1 MSATNLAKE
10 FPEINAVQ
18 PPQDSMIVIRD
29 PGKVLKEATKA
40 AETLKKIIDNK
51 PKKIILNGKTY
62 LENADWLTV
71 ARFYGITARIRSTKF
86 VSYGDGEFPV
96 RGFEATAEAYLVERS
111 EVISTA
117 ESMCLQDEPN
127 WKTKPLF
134 QIRSMAQTRAC
145 SRVLRQVLGWV
156 VVLAGYAD
164 TPAEEMEQAQML
176 ALALC
181 YECGD
186 EIRTKGELEDS
197 KGKFG
202 ISLCRVCYK
211 TKLAKEKAGANRDL
225 TPELSQSVQQAQYG
239 RRKVAERDGQVEAG
253 NRGREI
259 IGAD

>member
-1 MSATNLAKE
+1 MSSLPHAN
-10 FPEINAVQ
+10 PEINLPQ
-18 PPQDSMIVIRD
+18 PPTDSMIVLRD
-29 PGKVLKEATKA
+29 PGKVLKEAIKA
-40 AETLKKIIDNK
+40 AETLKKIIDAK
-51 PKKIILNGKTY
+51 PRKIILNGKTF

-86 VSYGDGEFPV
+86 VTYGEAEYAV
-96 RGFEATAEAYLVERS
+96 RGFEAIAEAYLVERS

-127 WKTKPLF
+127 WKGKPLF

-164 TPAEEMEQAQML
+164 TPAEEMDQAQGL

-181 YECGD
+181 YECGED
-186 EIRTKGELEDS
+186 IRTQGELTDS

-202 ISLCRVCYK
+202 VSLCRVCYK

-225 TPELSQSVQQAQYG
+225 TPELSKSVQQAQYA
-239 RRKVAERDGQVEAG
+239 RRTAQSAVNIAERNREDEIAG
-253 NRGREI
+253 
-259 IGAD
+259 D